1 MYSKYVWPIVLL
13 MVSISACEDPEDLA
27 PQVEIPIKFPNV
39 DPELRPYFQRFED
52 EAALRGIPVDL
63 TQAGISGVI
72 EEIDE
77 EHIAGQC
84 SFPRNRPNEVTI
96 DRSFWVRG
104 NDFFREFIVFH
115 ELGHCY
121 LFRSHLED
129 LLPSGACISIMRS
142 GNGPCLDNYH
152 SGTRAFY
159 IDELF
164 DGAIGFT
171 ASN

>member
-13 MVSISACEDPEDLA
+13 MAFISACEDPEELA

-52 EAALRGIPVDL
+52 EAALRGISVDL

-84 SFPRNRPNEVTI
+84 YFPRNRPNEVTI
-96 DRSFWVRG
+96 DR
-104 NDFFREFIVFH
+104 
-115 ELGHCY
+115 
-121 LFRSHLED
+121 
-129 LLPSGACISIMRS
+129 
-142 GNGPCLDNYH
+142 
-152 SGTRAFY
+152 
-159 IDELF
+159 
-164 DGAIGFT
+164 
-171 ASN
+171 